1 MRFAWPLALL
11 LLALVPIFALLYWRW
26 LHRKRKY
33 AVQYSSLS
41 LIREAMPNNAT
52 WRRHLPFGLLLAS
65 LAALAVGAARPQVV
79 RDVSENQ
86 TSIILAL
93 DVSRSMCAVDV
104 APNRLAVAQDAAR
117 DFVANHAG
125 DAQIGIVAF
134 ASTASVV
141 VAPTSDTQVLLDAID
156 NFRTSF
162 GTALGGAQLKAIDA
176 IAEAND
182 DVASTDV
189 ELIDGGESPLD
200 DGEFQADIIV
210 LLTDGA
216 NSSGPDPLEAAQAA
230 ADRRLRVFT
239 IGFGTDQPTQMLCG
253 GTQLGVDQFGNGEFG
268 GEGFGGDSFGSD
280 LVGSSGG
287 GGGRGTEVSGQP
299 PQLLVIDEPV
309 LQDIAAATGGEY
321 FRAADA
327 TQLVE
332 VFRNLPTDFERAP
345 EEVEVSVWFTAAGFV
360 LLLSGLALSLR
371 FSRS

>member
-11 LLALVPIFALLYWRW
+11 LLALVPIVALLYWRW
-26 LHRKRKY
+26 LHRKRKF

-41 LIREAMPNNAT
+41 LIREAMPSTST

-65 LAALAVGAARPQVV
+65 LASLALGAARPQVV

-104 APNRLAVAQDAAR
+104 EPNRLAVAQDAAR
-117 DFVANHAG
+117 DFVVNHTG

-141 VAPTSDTQVLLDAID
+141 VPPTNDTQMLVDAID

-176 IAEAND
+176 IAEVND

-189 ELIDGGESPLD
+189 ELGDGDSSPD

-230 ADRRLRVFT
+230 AGRQLRVFT

-299 PQLLVIDEPV
+299 PQLLVIDEPT
-309 LQDIAAATGGEY
+309 LQEIAATTGGEY

-327 TQLVE
+327 VQLGE
-332 VFRNLPTDFERAP
+332 VFRNLPTDFEQAP
-345 EEVEVSVWFTAAGFV
+345 EEVEVSVWFSAAGFA
-360 LLLSGLALSLR
+360 LLLAALAFSLR
-371 FSRS
+371 FNRY